1 LDIKEYKKSSQLQK
15 WAEIVRAC
23 RNSGKT
29 VSAWCSENCI
39 NQKTYYYW
47 QKKVC
52 DATPGLHKAAKL
64 PHPSIESTE
73 NFAEITP
80 VIQARAGETGVTVRI
95 GNAEVHIR
103 NGTDT
108 AVIEAALRAL
118 ADIC

>member
-1 LDIKEYKKSSQLQK
+1 MDIKEYKKSGQLQE
-15 WAEIVRAC
+15 WAKMVCAC

-29 VSAWCSENCI
+29 VLAWCCENGI
-39 NQKTYYYW
+39 NEKTYYYR

-52 DATPGLHKAAKL
+52 DAMPGLHKAATL
-64 PHPSIESTE
+64 PRPNIESSE

-95 GNAEVHIR
+95 GNAEVSIR

-108 AVIEAALRAL
+108 AVIEAALRVL